1 VVQVKQHIFNA
12 MIFGTLLAP
21 LLALFLHT
29 FSEPLP
35 DPIVHGDLA
44 TIELFTLRAADLEQ
58 LTGPYSRLKFHHP
71 GPALFYWLAP
81 FHVAFGQ
88 RYGALP
94 VGALTLNALAF
105 LVLALVPWR
114 LAGVRALVLAAPAL
128 ALVLLYQRAA
138 LLWSIWNPDTG
149 ILPFAASVACAF
161 AIASGR
167 WSFLPAGCFL
177 GSFAAQCHVV
187 LVPPLASVWVVALVL
202 AWRKGSAPSLRR
214 WPLAAAGAVFALVWL
229 PVVVEELLGEPGN
242 LTAILGRIA
251 AGDGDKQSFQTTLAA
266 GSEAAAE
273 AFFAPLGFGG
283 FQRLD
288 AVHAGQS
295 RRLAGLLLAAGTV
308 LAWVAWRRRS
318 PRVPATALCLAVL
331 LISSF
336 YALHSLTGVLHTHL
350 TRWMVMLGPLIWIF
364 LACAW
369 AAAPETPRAEGR
381 YAWRARL
388 GDAGGALAFAATL
401 LLSLATLLD
410 IGRMPPLGPWIE
422 KNWGTGAH
430 GHAVEKVVHALDE
443 QGIHAPYL
451 GILDDGY
458 WHYATAIVD
467 RLAKR
472 GRHAVLYAD
481 WEYMFGAPSLH
492 GVHDG
497 LLLLSSTE
505 ESHDPADV
513 PRGAAVVEE
522 YPIYATLIPLPAAFG
537 RGARQCILAG
547 DDDAEHFL
555 RWGFYDVER
564 GGDEPASRWS
574 RFGSSALSVR
584 LHPERAYRLTFEACP
599 FEGAMPQAIVV
610 TVNGQAL
617 PEVAMAPGWQR
628 YAVPLP
634 PAAVLALNDVI
645 LRYRQFVIPAQ
656 TKLSDD
662 PRALAVHYRS
672 LCFEEL

>member
-1 VVQVKQHIFNA
+1 MERRIFIA

-21 LLALFLHT
+21 LLALFLRT

-44 TIELFTLRAADLEQ
+44 TIELFTLRAADFEQ

-88 RYGALP
+88 LYGALN
-94 VGALTLNALAF
+94 VGALTLNAIAF

-114 LAGVRALVLAAPAL
+114 LGGVRALVLAAPAL
-128 ALVLLYQRAA
+128 ALILLHLRAA
-138 LLWSIWNPDTG
+138 LLWSIWNPDAS
-149 ILPFAASVACAF
+149 ILPFAASLACAF
-161 AIASGR
+161 AIACAR
-167 WSFLPAGCFL
+167 WSFLPAGFFL

-187 LVPPLASVWVVALVL
+187 LVPPLASVWGVALVL
-202 AWRKGSAPSLRR
+202 AWRNRGAPSRRR
-214 WPLAAAGAVFALVWL
+214 WPLVAAGAVFALASL
-229 PVVVEELLGEPGN
+229 PVVVEELRGEPGN
-242 LTAILGRIA
+242 LTAILGRVA
-251 AGDGDKQSFQTTLAA
+251 AGDGEKQSLETTLAV

-288 AVHAGQS
+288 AVRAGQS
-295 RRLAGLLLAAGTV
+295 RLLAGLLLAAFAV
-308 LAWVAWRRRS
+308 LAWVTWRRRS
-318 PRVPATALCLAVL
+318 PAASAAPLCLAVL
-331 LISSF
+331 LASSF

-350 TRWMVMLGPLIWIF
+350 TRWMVMLGPLAWVF

-369 AAAPETPRAEGR
+369 AAAPEIPGEER
-381 YAWRARL
+381 RL
-388 GDAGGALAFAATL
+388 GIWRVRLGNAGTALACTATL
-401 LLSLATLLD
+401 LLSLATLRD
-410 IGRMPPLGPWIE
+410 IGKMPALGPWVE
-422 KNWGTGAH
+422 KIWGTGPN
-430 GHAVEKVVHALDE
+430 GHAVEKVVAALE
-443 QGIHAPYL
+443 ERGIHAPYL

-467 RLAKR
+467 RMAKR
-472 GRHAVLYAD
+472 GRHVVLYAD
-481 WEYMFGAPSLH
+481 WEYMFGAPSLR

-513 PRGAAVVEE
+513 PPGATVVKE
-522 YPIYATLIPLPAAFG
+522 YPIHATLIPLPAAFG

-547 DDDAEHFL
+547 DADAEHFL

-584 LHPERAYRLTFEACP
+584 LHPERSYQLAFEACP
-599 FEGAMPQAIVV
+599 FEGALPQAISV

-617 PEVAMAPGWQR
+617 PEIEMVPGWQR
-628 YAVPLP
+628 HTLGLP
-634 PAAVLALNDVI
+634 PGSVGALNDVI
-645 LRYRQFVIPAQ
+645 LRYRQVVIPAQ
-656 TKLSDD
+656 SGISDD
-662 PRALAVHYRS
+662 PRALAVRFRS
-672 LCFEEL
+672 ICFEEL